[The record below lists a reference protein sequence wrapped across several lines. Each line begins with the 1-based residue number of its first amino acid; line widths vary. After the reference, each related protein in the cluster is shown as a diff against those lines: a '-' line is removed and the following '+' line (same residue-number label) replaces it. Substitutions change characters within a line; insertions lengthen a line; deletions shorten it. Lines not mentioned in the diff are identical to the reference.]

1 MNFKWKK
8 SFFLILCMSMLLLC
22 SCANNQ
28 PTGAGLSEGEA
39 AISSAE
45 AGEALSSWMEG
56 ADSKRQ
62 QIIDYIERITD
73 VNDTE
78 HFIPVESRIAVF
90 DMDGTIL
97 CEKPLSL
104 ELYAT
109 EYRITKDLAAREEL
123 NEKLNILKKQFEM
136 ENPPADIWDLY
147 AEVVDTAFEG
157 MTDDEVTDYFADF
170 VQNTPTQYFESLKY
184 ADTFYL
190 PMVELI
196 QYLQENH
203 FQVFLVSGSMRSV
216 VWGCVEGYNR
226 VYPDNPINLDRSHM
240 IGSDV
245 EQIWV
250 KETDSLSADFEPGD
264 KIVFGQKRTSTNI
277 AMTKVYN
284 IAQQIGRVPVFACGN
299 TDGDFSMLNYA
310 KSNVYDSMALLVWHD
325 SDDEVVY
332 NVSQEWQ
339 NKADQYGWNLI
350 SMKNDFKQIFITK

>member
-8 SFFLILCMSMLLLC
+8 SLSLILCMGILLLC
-22 SCANNQ
+22 SCASSQ
-28 PTGAGLSEGEA
+28 STGAGLNEA
-39 AISSAE
+39 ATSSVQTKE
-45 AGEALSSWMEG
+45 ILSSWTEG
-56 ADSKRQ
+56 TGSERQ
-62 QIIDYIERITD
+62 QIVDYITRITD

-78 HFIPVESRIAVF
+78 HYIPVENRIAVF
-90 DMDGTIL
+90 DMDGTIV

-104 ELYAT
+104 ELNAA
-109 EYRITKDLAAREEL
+109 EYRITKDLAAQEEL
-123 NEKLNILKKQFEM
+123 NEKLKTLKKDFEM

-147 AEVVDTAFEG
+147 AEVVDSAFEG

-170 VQNTPTQYFESLKY
+170 VQNTPTQYFENLNY
-184 ADTFYL
+184 VDTFYQ
-190 PMVELI
+190 PMIELI
-196 QYLQENH
+196 QYLQDNH

-226 VYPDNPINLDRSHM
+226 VYQDNPINLDRSHM

-245 EQIWV
+245 EQIWI
-250 KETDSLSADFEPGD
+250 KETDSISSDFEPSD
-264 KIVFGQKRTSTNI
+264 KIVFGQDRTSTNI

-284 IAQQIGRVPVFACGN
+284 IAQQVGRVPVFACGN

-310 KSNVYDSMALLVWHD
+310 KSNEYDSMALLVWHD

-332 NVSQEWQ
+332 NISQEWQ

-350 SMKNDFKQIFITK
+350 SMKNDFQKIFMTK